1 MSKYTTELRFICEN
15 FAKLDDSATPDE
27 IVQAAIPKIF
37 NFNYPLF
44 DPSYKNVLETK
55 IVKHF
60 YFREIG
66 FETVGL
72 WKFKLAAKMNE
83 IMPYF
88 NRLYVM
94 ETEGFNIFDNVHLKT
109 TRLGEEKGLKHE
121 TGSDTESV
129 TDTGKDVEIGET
141 ATNVNNKSVGETNHN
156 ANNFDKYSDTP
167 QGGLSGV
174 SQGTYLTNARN
185 VIEDSDDHS
194 TVTDTGSTQVNSTNT
209 TDKNNSRDRDSSNT
223 VDTNFIN
230 TEDWAE
236 MVVGKNGG
244 ESYLDMF
251 QKLCGKIIDVDLMVL
266 DKLSDLF
273 MLVW

>member
-1 MSKYTTELRFICEN
+1 MSKYTTELRFICEDL
-15 FAKLDDSATPDE
+15 AKLDDSSTPDE

-88 NRLYVM
+88 NRLYLM

-121 TGSDTESV
+121 SGSDTETV

-141 ATNVNNKSVGETNHN
+141 ATNVNNKSVGETNHDS
-156 ANNFDKYSDTP
+156 NNFDKYSDTP
-167 QGGLSGV
+167 QGGLTGV

-244 ESYLDMF
+244 ESYLDMI

-266 DKLSDLF
+266 DQLNDLF